1 MLYLYVIDSYI
12 MRYNFEFFE
21 VMEYINLLIE

>member
-1 MLYLYVIDSYI
+1 MLYLYVIDNYI
-12 MRYNFEFFE
+12 TRYNFEFFE